1 MKNTILFSAIET
13 PDGTLLR
20 STTRHDFNSHTDKLT
35 GKLYAVDG
43 GNDYQKISGDLKD
56 LTSYI
61 VRSNDPISIIR
72 SITGRGG
79 TTDGPFRAC
88 LLKNMSDGWL
98 ANSIDYVKEVDD
110 ENSDMYVD
118 IYQREAEYRKDN
130 NISIPDSIDLKDS
143 WDDLVTSESLKEIFP
158 M

>member
-13 PDGTLLR
+13 PDGTLLK
-20 STTRHDFNSHTDKLT
+20 SNSRHDFNSHTDKLT
-35 GKLYAVDG
+35 GKFYAVDG
-43 GNDYQKISGDLKD
+43 GNDYQKITGDIKD

-61 VRSNDPISIIR
+61 IRSNDPISVIR

-88 LLKNMSDGWL
+88 LLKNMSDEWL
-98 ANSIDYVKEVDD
+98 DNSIDYVKKVDD

-118 IYQREAEYRKDN
+118 IYQREVEYRKN
-130 NISIPDSIDLKDS
+130 NSISIPDSIDLKDS